1 MLTRSKTAAL
11 LFGDKQRTKSRPQ
24 NLVLLERQNFFE
36 RDGLHCLIPEREP
49 GGSFSTIRSFIN
61 QMIIIIIQRRAL
73 RSRIEPA
80 VGFGTNAV
88 QDASIR
94 LAS

>member
-1 MLTRSKTAAL
+1 MLTHSKTAAL
-11 LFGDKQRTKSRPQ
+11 PFGDKQRTKSRPQ

-36 RDGLHCLIPEREP
+36 REP
-49 GGSFSTIRSFIN
+49 SLLWFLSGGSFSTIRSFIN